1 MIIKIN
7 INTIKKLLKD
17 KEFTKKLPDNF
28 AERLKKFE
36 EKPDCPCHHELYFKV
51 LKEAHDQII
60 EHLSEK
66 NITAQSQKKVEEQY
80 QETKEERKIEFE
92 ESTE

>member
-1 MIIKIN
+1 MKIN

-28 AERLKKFE
+28 AEGLKKFE

-51 LKEAHDQII
+51 LK
-60 EHLSEK
+60 
-66 NITAQSQKKVEEQY
+66 
-80 QETKEERKIEFE
+80 
-92 ESTE
+92 